1 MLAARWQV
9 TFVPVSG
16 LHGDN
21 IVEPSPNM
29 AWYQG
34 PTLLQAIDKLEP
46 LKPHADSQK
55 LRFTVQD
62 VIDVPEVGTVAIGY
76 ALCSA
81 LTASPLAY
89 TAVALAGGTRLAAG
103 SHCSHG
109 EVYCGDGISACCW
122 AGCPLRVTYV
132 RACGHRGGG

>member
-1 MLAARWQV
+1 LAVMAMANECIIGGREFAAWLPTRAGRRRQPLATACMRRRVLRCEPTVSAEWSQV

-21 IVEPSPNM
+21 VVKPSPNM
-29 AWYQG
+29 AWYKG

-46 LKPHADSQK
+46 LKPPANSQP

-76 ALCSA
+76 APFSA
-81 LTASPLAY
+81 LTAWPLPY
-89 TAVALAGGTRLAAG
+89 TAVA
-103 SHCSHG
+103 
-109 EVYCGDGISACCW
+109 
-122 AGCPLRVTYV
+122 
-132 RACGHRGGG
+132 